1 MTQKVISVFNTPAK
15 YIYGYS
21 PLDYQGALVPPV
33 FQTSTFAFPTAQYG
47 ADCFAG
53 KEKGHFILV
62 YLTLHWI
69 Y

>member
-1 MTQKVISVFNTPAK
+1 MTQSNKCFNTQA
-15 YIYGYS
+15 IHYGYS

-33 FQTSTFAFPTAQYG
+33 FKRPLLHFPRLNMVLIVLL
-47 ADCFAG
+47 G
-53 KEKGHFILV
+53 KKKGIFILV